1 MSFWIRNPSKLS
13 STLRHVQQTCVHRGR
28 CGQNSHLHRAM
39 FNKPVSTEEDV
50 PPESGNVDQNFH
62 DDNAQTLIAVC
73 AGV

>member
-1 MSFWIRNPSKLS
+1 
-13 STLRHVQQTCVHRGR
+13 
-28 CGQNSHLHRAM
+28 M